1 MAQAQIP
8 DGSIAP
14 DFTGVDINGESH
26 NLYDLLNAGK
36 HVYIDVSAT
45 WCGPCW
51 NYHNS
56 HAFRD
61 LWETH
66 GPPGTDEAFVMFIE
80 GDGATNTACLYGP
93 SGCVGGTQGDWVSG
107 TPYPIIDDASIAG
120 LYQIAYYPTIFY
132 ICPYDKKVYEAG
144 QLPATS
150 LWNFRTSHC
159 APPPI
164 T

>member
-1 MAQAQIP
+1 MKKLLLLVLFFVAGLQMAQAQIP

-14 DFTGVDINGESH
+14 DFTGIDINGEAH

-56 HAFRD
+56 HALRD

-66 GPPGTDEAFVMFIE
+66 GPPGTDEAYVMFIE
-80 GDGATNTACLYGP
+80 GDAATNTACLYGP
-93 SGCVGGTQGDWVSG
+93 SGCSG
-107 TPYPIIDDASIAG
+107 RYSG
-120 LYQIAYYPTIFY
+120 RLGFWYS
-132 ICPYDKKVYEAG
+132 
-144 QLPATS
+144 LP
-150 LWNFRTSHC
+150 HH
-159 APPPI
+159 
-164 T
+164 